1 MMLDTNQIK
10 EIIPHRF
17 PFLLVDR
24 VIEVEKGKKAIGIK
38 NITVNDFFAQH
49 EYFEGQY
56 LLSWALQVE
65 AMAQVA
71 GFIIAEL
78 AKDSN
83 SVPLFAGIEK
93 ARFRRTAR
101 PGDQL
106 RIEVQLQKYKA
117 KIGKFRAKSYIN
129 NKIASEA
136 IITCALA
143 TEE

>member
-1 MMLDTNQIK
+1 MLDINQIK
-10 EIIPHRF
+10 EIMPHRF

-38 NITVNDFFAQH
+38 NITVNDFYSQQ
-49 EYFEGQY
+49 EYFNGEY
-56 LLSWALQVE
+56 LLSGALQVE

-71 GFIIAEL
+71 GFIIVEL
-78 AKDSN
+78 GEEKSN
-83 SVPLFAGIEK
+83 VPLFAGIDK
-93 ARFRRTAR
+93 ARFRRIGR

-129 NKIASEA
+129 NQIASEA
-136 IITCALA
+136 IITCVLSSNQ
-143 TEE
+143 